1 MIWQDLVILG
11 AQLTCLISLIPT
23 LRDRS
28 KWPPIAT
35 TLPTAIALLA
45 MASTFLTL
53 GLFLSAA
60 LVFGLG
66 FAWLYMARLA
76 RD

>member
-1 MIWQDLVILG
+1 MVWQDLVILV
-11 AQLTCLISLIPT
+11 AQATCVVSLIPT

-28 KWPPIAT
+28 KWPPVST
-35 TLPTAIALLA
+35 TLPTGIALLA

-53 GLFLSAA
+53 GLYLSAT
-60 LVFGLG
+60 LIFGLG
-66 FAWLYMARLA
+66 GAWLYMVRPA